1 MIKQNIIEKKNH
13 HKSEINKLTK
23 LKNFLKTLVVQLTKT
38 KKSKMFFFS
47 TKVIFQN
54 RPHTNIAVIVYLTL
68 MIKIGSHNLDCAI
81 KKEFIKPKLTFL
93 FRADPSHRKLRQQ
106 STTCNM
112 SNCLVW
118 RQGDFL
124 LILFP
129 TRELINLMGNF
140 PSLTYLSPIP
150 SLTMKNVYL
159 TKRPR

>member
-1 MIKQNIIEKKNH
+1 MKEKH

-23 LKNFLKTLVVQLTKT
+23 LKKLFKNSGCSINKNQKVQNV
-38 KKSKMFFFS
+38 FFS

-54 RPHTNIAVIVYLTL
+54 GPHTNIAVIVYLTL

-93 FRADPSHRKLRQQ
+93 FRADPSHRKFRQH

-112 SNCLVW
+112 PNCLVW

-159 TKRPR
+159 SKRPR